1 MTRKLVGIYY
11 NEKNLLLL
19 IAPKYKQNIVT
30 WYNTRI
36 RSIHKFTNMDSNSWG
51 YDYAENF
58 SNKLLFVFTLYKT
71 IDNLDSNI

>member
-1 MTRKLVGIYY
+1 M
-11 NEKNLLLL
+11 
-19 IAPKYKQNIVT
+19 IASKYKQNIVT

-36 RSIHKFTNMDSNSWG
+36 RSIQKFTNMDSNSWD